1 MKTIEDIF
9 YELNK
14 YTFKPYY
21 TFRPKVAKQRIT
33 TYKK

>member
-21 TFRPKVAKQRIT
+21 TFRPKVDKQR
-33 TYKK
+33 KKT

>member
-21 TFRPKVAKQRIT
+21 TFRPKVAKQR
-33 TYKK
+33 KKT